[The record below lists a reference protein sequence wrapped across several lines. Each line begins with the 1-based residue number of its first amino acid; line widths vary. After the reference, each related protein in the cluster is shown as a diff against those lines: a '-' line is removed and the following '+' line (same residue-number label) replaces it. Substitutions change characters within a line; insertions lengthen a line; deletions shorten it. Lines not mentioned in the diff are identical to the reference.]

1 MSSSK
6 ENVLLQLSSA
16 LNNYNIPYFYINE
29 TALWL
34 QGAVDAPHTISVSVQ
49 WDGFESVIHRFNQT
63 YGTAK
68 PEHSSDMSYAIYQIA
83 NTSVRVEC
91 TYNTVIRTNPY
102 LVNVSLR
109 DTSVPCLSLYY
120 YQQLPEWRM
129 AVETHLR
136 NVQQSVTEQ
145 NKKSWNQK
153 TYEALL
159 NRFGPPEEAATKL
172 KDNPSSRIKTLLP
185 YLPSLQGKKVAN
197 LMGSHGMKAT
207 AMSLMGANVTV
218 IDFSYEN
225 ERYAKEIANHCNIDL
240 TYIVA
245 DILKMDSDYDGE
257 FDVIVMELGI
267 LHYFLDL
274 HPLFRVVSRLL
285 KNGGTFV
292 LQDFHPISTK
302 LITSKGK
309 KHKVDGNYFD
319 PTIHKTVVAYEK
331 HLTEDKEDSVVL
343 QRKWT
348 LGEILTSMA
357 DEGLIIKQVTEE
369 PNIKLHDRGI
379 PKIFT
384 VKTTKQAE

>member
-6 ENVLLQLSSA
+6 ENVLLQLSSD

-34 QGAVDAPHTISVSVQ
+34 QGAVEAPHCIAVSVQ
-49 WDGFESVIHRFNQT
+49 WDAFESVIHEFNQT
-63 YGTAK
+63 YDTVV
-68 PEHSSDMSYAIYQIA
+68 PIHTSEMSHAIYQIA

-102 LVNVSLR
+102 LVNVSLG

-120 YQQLPEWRM
+120 YQQIPEWRL

-159 NRFGPPEEAATKL
+159 NRFGTPEEAATKL
-172 KDNPSSRIKTLLP
+172 KDNPSSRIKSLLP

-225 ERYAKEIANHCNIDL
+225 ERYAKEIANHCGIDL

-245 DILKMDSDYDGE
+245 DILKMDSHDGE

-331 HLTEDKEDSVVL
+331 HLTDDMEDSVVL

-357 DEGLIIKQVTEE
+357 DEGLILKQLTEE

-384 VKTTKQAE
+384 VNATKHVE